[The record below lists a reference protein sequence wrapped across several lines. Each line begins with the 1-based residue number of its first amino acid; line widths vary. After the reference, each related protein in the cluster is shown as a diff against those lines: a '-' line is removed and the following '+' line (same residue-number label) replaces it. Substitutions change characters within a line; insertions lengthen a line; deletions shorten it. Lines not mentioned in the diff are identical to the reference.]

1 MLPSS
6 WILWTLVWT
15 AWILS
20 SVESVDPNQ
29 SKQDNQL
36 IDEMLQYNSNHPEI
50 QDLALSEDQMGDGAV
65 APMGPFTETAP
76 STILTPP
83 HTLVQTQTH
92 TPPLLQPQP
101 QLITQT
107 PAQPQTVMI
116 VPAATPSHHFIQSQV
131 PSTAPV
137 HTAPQQVPT
146 LMSCNTLTAGA
157 GAGAV
162 TAGTGGAVK
171 EGKRRKTHSINEKRY
186 RSSINDKIQE
196 LRDLLN
202 IDPKVPK
209 SGVLQKAI
217 EYIESSQVNHKLQ
230 QENLT
235 LETANQN
242 NSTFGNLEFSKRLQK
257 ILEEFFDEA
266 ELLAYGEHDGS
277 DSQVITL
284 PAEEALQED
293 VVGTESRHE
302 PDNVT
307 RPSHGP
313 SSEEGTHT
321 SLATNPPAPEL
332 SPQCTGG
339 QGVQRRRLPEEDEV
353 DDSPSTR
360 RLRTS
365 ENNEQ
370 DYDEEGKTVWSGSL
384 VHASDQVS
392 FSNPESELPLEIP
405 QERLR
410 DHNLNGR
417 LDYDMLSRGN
427 RHFERLFNLAGQP
440 PSYPEAEDIVAGA
453 LSMSNISEDVREQR
467 VEQRLVANALLLMGE
482 RLNLIQ
488 RMLTELYSRMMR
500 RP

>member
-1 MLPSS
+1 MSPSS

-29 SKQDNQL
+29 SEQDNQEVF
-36 IDEMLQYNSNHPEI
+36 DEMLQFNSNHPEI
-50 QDLALSEDQMGDGAV
+50 QDLDLSEDQMGDGAV
-65 APMGPFTETAP
+65 APMGPITETAP
-76 STILTPP
+76 STIVTPS

-157 GAGAV
+157 GAV

-171 EGKRRKTHSINEKRY
+171 EGKRWKTHSINEKRY

-242 NSTFGNLEFSKRLQK
+242 NMQLK
-257 ILEEFFDEA
+257 
-266 ELLAYGEHDGS
+266 
-277 DSQVITL
+277 
-284 PAEEALQED
+284 
-293 VVGTESRHE
+293 
-302 PDNVT
+302 
-307 RPSHGP
+307 
-313 SSEEGTHT
+313 
-321 SLATNPPAPEL
+321 
-332 SPQCTGG
+332 
-339 QGVQRRRLPEEDEV
+339 
-353 DDSPSTR
+353 
-360 RLRTS
+360 
-365 ENNEQ
+365 
-370 DYDEEGKTVWSGSL
+370 
-384 VHASDQVS
+384 
-392 FSNPESELPLEIP
+392 
-405 QERLR
+405 
-410 DHNLNGR
+410 
-417 LDYDMLSRGN
+417 
-427 RHFERLFNLAGQP
+427 
-440 PSYPEAEDIVAGA
+440 
-453 LSMSNISEDVREQR
+453 
-467 VEQRLVANALLLMGE
+467 
-482 RLNLIQ
+482 
-488 RMLTELYSRMMR
+488 
-500 RP
+500 